1 LYAENKTM
9 QLNKKKVQSEVVSQ
23 DPVSESKP
31 GKKRTC
37 QKRTKEKTEGL
48 SQIKQVKKE
57 TAKQNRPTRKVWKE
71 VSTE

>member
-1 LYAENKTM
+1 M
-9 QLNKKKVQSEVVSQ
+9 QLNNKKVQSEVVSQ

-37 QKRTKEKTEGL
+37 QKRTKKKTEGL
-48 SQIKQVKKE
+48 SQIKQVKKK